1 LDKQLQASLFTELM
15 NRYNRFIISVIRT
28 KFEGDDVKDVF
39 QDFSIFI
46 YNKIGTLYE
55 ESADLFDS
63 KSWLRTV
70 TNNFC
75 ISELRKRNG
84 KRKIKY
90 VSEEKSELARKN
102 YSETTDDFEINIEGD
117 SELLS
122 AINEFLSE
130 IPKRDALILKM
141 KYYYGKPSTYISR
154 KVNETHVDV
163 YIGRLKEKLK
173 KRTGVQ
179 NLDEFLAKYHTN
191 I

>member
-1 LDKQLQASLFTELM
+1 M
-15 NRYNRFIISVIRT
+15 NRYGRFIVSVIRT
-28 KFEGDDVKDVF
+28 KFEGDEVKDVF
-39 QDFSIFI
+39 QDFSIFM
-46 YNKIGTLYE
+46 YNKIGALYE
-55 ESADLFDS
+55 ESADLFDT
-63 KSWLRTV
+63 KAWIRTV
-70 TNNFC
+70 TNNYC
-75 ISELRKRNG
+75 ISEIRKRNG

-102 YSETTDDFEINIEGD
+102 YTESADEFELNGNND
-117 SELLS
+117 NELLA

-173 KRTGVQ
+173 KRTGVH
-179 NLDEFLAKYHTN
+179 NVDEFLQKYHTQ